1 MSEVQRIAG
10 NTAALFFGRGIRL
23 LVSIVLGVVLARY
36 LGQIH
41 YGNWTVARSLCALL
55 TILSSLGLSKIAIR
69 ECIVKPAA
77 AGRYLGTVLVL
88 NAAFSLVSIL
98 VAVLLVYGLGYHAEI
113 AWLVFIALGIYILS
127 SLGESFVIQFRTH
140 EKMGYEALI
149 NACKDILLMLLV
161 FLAIY
166 LSWGVLRISAIYL
179 FSAAAYVLFSWVLT
193 RKKFP
198 DSPLSVDM
206 SLAPRLVFAG
216 LPLAL
221 AIFFNSYHE
230 VTRIII
236 QKTVGSSGAGYYSAA
251 VLPYM
256 ALESTVIIAIMGA
269 VFPVL
274 SRLHLTDRPGLT
286 SLYRRMSRY
295 LFMLSLP
302 VALYCIFLGDE
313 LILIMFGPE
322 YLDAVPVLKMLGP
335 VFVLMFQNYLLYNAM
350 VACRREWSFALIVG
364 CSALINALAA
374 FFFTTL
380 LSRSAA
386 PIVIGNSTAG
396 VGIRLIG
403 VTGGPIALI
412 IAQFFTVIVLSLVLY
427 REYGQVF
434 IFRRWIRPAAAAL
447 LTGGLIRW
455 EGILD
460 LPAGVVLA
468 SSAVFYGL
476 LLFFFKSF
484 DRTDQEILMSVLFA
498 ARKK

>member
-1 MSEVQRIAG
+1 MSEVKRIAG
-10 NTAALFFGRGIRL
+10 NTAALVFGRGIRL
-23 LVSIVLGVVLARY
+23 LVSIVLGIVLARY

-69 ECIVKPAA
+69 ECAVRVDE
-77 AGRYLGTVLVL
+77 AGRYLGTVLAL
-88 NAAFSLVSIL
+88 TAAFSLISVL
-98 VAVLLVYGLGYHAEI
+98 VAVLLVSGLGYHAEI
-113 AWLVFIALGIYILS
+113 AWLVFIALGVYILS
-127 SLGESFVIQFRTH
+127 SLGEAFVIQFRSR
-140 EKMGYEALI
+140 EKMGYEALSNI
-149 NACKDILLMLLV
+149 CKDLLLMLLV
-161 FLAIY
+161 FLAVY
-166 LSWGVLRISAIYL
+166 LSWGVLRVAGIYL
-179 FSAAAYVLFSWVLT
+179 FAAAAYVLFSWALA

-198 DSPLSVDM
+198 SPPLSLDL
-206 SLAPRLVFAG
+206 SLAPRLILGG

-236 QKTVGSSGAGYYSAA
+236 QKTIGSAGAGYYSAA

-274 SRLHLTDRPGLT
+274 SRRHLIDRPGLA

-302 VALYCIFLGDE
+302 VALYCLFLGDE
-313 LILIMFGPE
+313 LILIMFGPD
-322 YLDAVPVLKMLGP
+322 YLDAVPVLKTMGP
-335 VFVLMFQNYLLYNAM
+335 VFILMFQNYLLYNAM
-350 VACRREWSFALIVG
+350 VACRKEWCFAWIMGVG
-364 CSALINALAA
+364 ALINAAA
-374 FFFTTL
+374 AVFFTTV
-380 LSRSAA
+380 LSRAGD

-412 IAQFFTVIVLSLVLY
+412 IAQLFTAVALSLVLY
-427 REYGQVF
+427 REYRQLL
-434 IFRRWIRPAAAAL
+434 ILKKWLRPFAAAL

-455 EGILD
+455 EGMLD

-476 LLFFFKSF
+476 LLFFLGSF
-484 DRTDQEILMSVLFA
+484 DRTDQDIFMSILFT
-498 ARKK
+498 ARKE